1 MIDFKQ
7 KIAEQISKQANIPEE
22 VIYGYIEIPADEKMG
37 DFAFPCF
44 KLAKELKKAP
54 QIIAQEL
61 KEKIAFEDELIKEVN
76 VVNGYLNF
84 TIQNQAM
91 IETVLKEI
99 NQKQEH
105 YGESDLRKRQ
115 KSCN

>member
-7 KIAEQISKQANIPEE
+7 KIAKQISKQANLPEE
-22 VIYGYIEIPADEKMG
+22 EIYGYIEVPTDEKMG

-54 QIIAQEL
+54 QMIAQEL
-61 KEKIAFEDELIKEVN
+61 KEKMTFEDGMIKEIN

-91 IETVLKEI
+91 VETVLQEI
-99 NQKQEH
+99 DKKQEH
-105 YGESDLRKRQ
+105 YGESDLR
-115 KSCN
+115 